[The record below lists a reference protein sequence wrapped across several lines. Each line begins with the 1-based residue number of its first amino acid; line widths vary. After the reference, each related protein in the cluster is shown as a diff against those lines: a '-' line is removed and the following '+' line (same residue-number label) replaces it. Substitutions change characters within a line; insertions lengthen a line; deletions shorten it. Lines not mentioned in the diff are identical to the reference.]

1 MYDKNMEKILKI
13 IQLFKTSGV
22 LLKKDNGK
30 IKPLSEFTKEDVY
43 KLCYEIQEILDIRLI
58 VATLNF
64 AKELEVADNDP
75 PLDIKGVP
83 VREIKNYNIE
93 DGEAL
98 PEKEIRK
105 CSKVK
110 ITKKELNKDLKAK
123 QKL

>member
-75 PLDIKGVP
+75 PLDIKGVH
-83 VREIKNYNIE
+83 VWEIKNYNIE

>member
-13 IQLFKTSGV
+13 IQLFKTRGV
-22 LLKKDNGK
+22 LLKEDNGK

-64 AKELEVADNDP
+64 ARELEVADNDT
-75 PLDIKGVP
+75 PLDIKRAPIQG
-83 VREIKNYNIE
+83 IKNYNIE

-98 PEKEIRK
+98 SEKEIRK

-110 ITKKELNKDLKAK
+110 ITQKELNKDLKTK

>member
-13 IQLFKTSGV
+13 IQLFKTRGV
-22 LLKKDNGK
+22 LLKEDNGK

-64 AKELEVADNDP
+64 AKELEVADNDT
-75 PLDIKGVP
+75 PLDIKCVP
-83 VREIKNYNIE
+83 IREIKNYNIE

-98 PEKEIRK
+98 SEKEIRK

-110 ITKKELNKDLKAK
+110 ITKKELNKDLKTK

>member
-13 IQLFKTSGV
+13 IQLFKTRGV
-22 LLKKDNGK
+22 LLKEDNGK

-64 AKELEVADNDP
+64 AKELEVADNDT
-75 PLDIKGVP
+75 PLDIKCVP
-83 VREIKNYNIE
+83 IREIKNYNIE

-98 PEKEIRK
+98 SEKEIRK

-110 ITKKELNKDLKAK
+110 ITQKELNKDLKTK